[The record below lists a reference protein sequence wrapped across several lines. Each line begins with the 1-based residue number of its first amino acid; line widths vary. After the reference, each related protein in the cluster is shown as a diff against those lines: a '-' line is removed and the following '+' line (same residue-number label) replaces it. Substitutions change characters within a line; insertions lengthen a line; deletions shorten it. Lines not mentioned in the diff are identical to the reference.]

1 MSLSREILRL
11 FLRMFASVSVDCV
24 GLEELEELEAGSVA
38 FSKAV
43 MSISVFIAW

>member
-11 FLRMFASVSVDCV
+11 FLRVLASVSVDCV
-24 GLEELEELEAGSVA
+24 GLEELEELGVA

-43 MSISVFIAW
+43 MSIPVSVAR